1 MRNTVLIAP
10 LQDITKLQNDLDS
23 TCRELDATRA
33 SLNEKDHLIKQRD
46 ELLESHALESRRLG
60 DTLAKEQQAHRN
72 TKHQFET
79 YQKTQQHVHGTM
91 SSAEL
96 RIKELEA
103 AKSQDKQRL
112 TKLEASL
119 KEQLNERNSLLLVLW
134 TRLSSLCG
142 TDWAHD
148 NSLISGRALPSLES
162 VATMLPGFSKNL
174 LAAVRTIESIVSK
187 FQDRVKSVERELWR
201 EYQHL
206 EDGLDKR
213 IKKLDKIESI
223 VRNGVATGS
232 IGIAGQMS
240 QALLEEQKQ
249 RMAKLEDAYRQL
261 KVENATLRT
270 ANEVRHAMLDPRT
283 ERGTDDDG
291 SPSPSIPTG
300 PTARATSGERG
311 SQRSERSRQSSRHVS
326 GGAPTTS
333 SGSSTHR
340 ATSRASTMTRE
351 TMTRETMTRQ
361 KSHRSDNEIAAA
373 QDVINEYS
381 PRHSSLSN
389 HNNNNNNHNVRD
401 VTSAAGSHGPF
412 SPGAPLDAEL
422 KWMHRLKDMENK
434 LKAEREG
441 RLLDRNEAS
450 RKIISLEEVA
460 LQAQA
465 REAKIE
471 RRRRMEAALSIA
483 GSGEKGGGG
492 GGKRSPSAGGL

>member
-1 MRNTVLIAP
+1 MYANTVLITT
-10 LQDITKLQNDLDS
+10 LKDITKLQNDLDT

-206 EDGLDKR
+206 EDSLDKR

-270 ANEVRHAMLDPRT
+270 ANEVRHAMLDPRA
-283 ERGTDDDG
+283 ERGVDDDG

-311 SQRSERSRQSSRHVS
+311 SQRGERSRQSSRHVS

-340 ATSRASTMTRE
+340 ATSRTSTMTRE

-361 KSHRSDNEIAAA
+361 MSNEIAAA

-381 PRHSSLSN
+381 PRHSSMSNHSN
-389 HNNNNNNHNVRD
+389 HNNNNNNLITRD
-401 VTSAAGSHGPF
+401 VTSAAGSRGPL
-412 SPGAPLDAEL
+412 SPGAPVDAEL

-441 RLLDRNEAS
+441 RRLDRNEAS

-465 REAKIE
+465 REAKNE
-471 RRRRMEAALSIA
+471 RRRRMEAALSMQ
-483 GSGEKGGGG
+483 GSGEKSGSR
-492 GGKRSPSAGGL
+492 GGKRSPSAGGV

>member
-1 MRNTVLIAP
+1 MYEETVLIAN
-10 LQDITKLQNDLDS
+10 LQDITKLQNDLDT

-103 AKSQDKQRL
+103 TKSQDKQRL

-206 EDGLDKR
+206 EDSLDKR

-270 ANEVRHAMLDPRT
+270 ANEVRHSMLDPRA
-283 ERGTDDDG
+283 ERGVDDDG

-300 PTARATSGERG
+300 PTGRARSGERG
-311 SQRSERSRQSSRHVS
+311 SQRGERSRQSSRHVS

-340 ATSRASTMTRE
+340 ATSRTSTMTRE
-351 TMTRETMTRQ
+351 TMTRETMTRE
-361 KSHRSDNEIAAA
+361 KSNEIAAA
-373 QDVINEYS
+373 QDVINEYN

-389 HNNNNNNHNVRD
+389 HSMNNNNNNHNTREI
-401 VTSAAGSHGPF
+401 TSAASSRGPM
-412 SPGAPLDAEL
+412 SPGAPLDAEI

-441 RLLDRNEAS
+441 RRLDRNEAS

-465 REAKIE
+465 REVKIE
-471 RRRRMEAALSIA
+471 RRRRMEAALSLQ
-483 GSGEKGGGG
+483 GSGDKS